1 MSIGCGG
8 VCKKFIE
15 DDEFVI
21 YEYFSYNLNNIDFRN
36 DEKIFDGFITIRKDF
51 LIEPELKEKF
61 AKIKNIKKSKRK
73 NFKKVDVEKIIHTV
87 YELIE
92 DKKIEIENCSNAW
105 KIDEYGIDFICYSI
119 CIKIFIDYQN
129 EGFLPEKSGVHF

>member
-8 VCKKFIE
+8 VCKKFVE

-21 YEYFSYNLNNIDFRN
+21 YEYFSYDLKNIDFRN
-36 DEKIFDGFITIRKDF
+36 DEKIFDGFITIGKNF
-51 LIEPELKEKF
+51 LIEPELKE
-61 AKIKNIKKSKRK
+61 NRKKSKRK
-73 NFKKVDVEKIIHTV
+73 ISKKIDVGKIIHAV

-92 DKKIEIENCSNAW
+92 NKKIEIENCSNTFRT
-105 KIDEYGIDFICYSI
+105 DENGADAICYQL

-129 EGFLPEKSGVHF
+129 DGNLPEKSGVHF